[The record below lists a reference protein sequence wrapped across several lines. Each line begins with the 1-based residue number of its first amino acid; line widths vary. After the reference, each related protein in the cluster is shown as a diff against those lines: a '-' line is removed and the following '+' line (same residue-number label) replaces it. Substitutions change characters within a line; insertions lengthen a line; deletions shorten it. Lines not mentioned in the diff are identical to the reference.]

1 MTQSFLTPN
10 CIVSEIEKEKEKKKK
25 EIVYYLNSEFI
36 KSVLIFL
43 TSNQQPIFRLID

>member
-1 MTQSFLTPN
+1 MTQSFLHQIALYRKSN
-10 CIVSEIEKEKEKKKK
+10 KKKK
-25 EIVYYLNSEFI
+25 KKEEIVYYLNSEFI

>member
-10 CIVSEIEKEKEKKKK
+10 CIVSEIEKEKEKKK
-25 EIVYYLNSEFI
+25 EIVFYLNSEFI

>member
-10 CIVSEIEKEKEKKKK
+10 CIVSEIEKEKEKK
-25 EIVYYLNSEFI
+25 EGIVYYLNSEFI

>member
-10 CIVSEIEKEKEKKKK
+10 CIVSEIEKEKEKKE
-25 EIVYYLNSEFI
+25 EIVYHLNSEFI